1 MRPLTLLSLILLLTG
16 CGSLTRSDYQRPLLS
31 VPENWQ
37 RTEGQSST
45 VILQEKEGRW
55 WDRFGDERLSRVIGQ
70 VLESNN
76 DVAAAAL
83 TLKQARISAGLT
95 QTNISPDATL
105 NGTGSNSKPL
115 NNGVSQESYSA
126 SLSLSY
132 ELDLWGKLARIRE
145 QSEWEAI
152 ASEQDYRATI
162 LATIDT
168 TAQLYWNIALL
179 NQQMDYQASSL
190 DIARQTL
197 TQIESWQ
204 RAGKVGMLDVLQSQQ
219 TVISRQN
226 QLLSLKQQRASSRN
240 ALALLLNRPPAQHT
254 NEASSLDVRQQ
265 VVIASATPLA
275 ALAARPDLQAAE
287 SRLRAALA
295 GSDAARL
302 SFYPTL
308 SLQGTLSAGSQI
320 FHQWFNDPLR
330 TVGSSVSAPFIQWN
344 TVQLTVEQASVKV
357 QQEAVNFRHTAYT
370 ALSEIDNAMEKRLN
384 ADEQRKRLLQ
394 SLQLGQQRLTLT
406 ESRYRAGA
414 VDYQT
419 LLNAQDAL
427 LDVQNS
433 LAQNQYD
440 YLYATLQLWLAQ
452 GGYNPQQR
460 TSQNESQ

>member
-1 MRPLTLLSLILLLTG
+1 MRPLTLILLTLMLTG

-37 RTEGQSST
+37 RTEPQNP
-45 VILQEKEGRW
+45 ILSLEEKSRW
-55 WDRFGDERLSRVIGQ
+55 WERFADPRLSRVIGQ

-76 DVAAAAL
+76 DLAAAAL
-83 TLKQARISAGLT
+83 TLKQARIAAGLT
-95 QTNISPDATL
+95 QTNISPDVGL
-105 NGTGSNSKPL
+105 NGSGSNSKPL
-115 NNGVSQESYSA
+115 NGGDSQENYSA

-152 ASEQDYRATI
+152 SSEQDYRATI
-162 LATIDT
+162 LSTIGT

-179 NQQMDYQASSL
+179 NQQMAYQKTSL
-190 DIARQTL
+190 DIATQTL
-197 TQIESWQ
+197 AQIESRQ
-204 RAGKVGMLDVLQSQQ
+204 RAGKVGLLDVLQARQ
-219 TVISRQN
+219 TVISREN
-226 QLLSLKQQRASSRN
+226 AQLNMKQQRTISRN
-240 ALALLLNRPPAQHT
+240 ALAVLLNRPPVQHT
-254 NEASSLDVRQQ
+254 DEATELDVRQH
-265 VVIASATPLA
+265 VAIASVTPLA
-275 ALAARPDLQAAE
+275 VLGSRPDLQAAE

-320 FHQWFNDPLR
+320 FQQWFNNPMR
-330 TVGSSVSAPFIQWN
+330 AVGSSVGAPFIQWN
-344 TVQLTVEQASVKV
+344 TVQLTVEQASLNV
-357 QQEAVNFRHTAYT
+357 QQEAVNFRRTAYT
-370 ALSEIDNAMEKRLN
+370 ALSEVDNAMEKRLN
-384 ADEQRKRLLQ
+384 ADEQRTRLQQ
-394 SLQLGQQRLTLT
+394 SLLLGQQRLTLT

-452 GGYNPQQR
+452 GGNNLQQR

>member
-1 MRPLTLLSLILLLTG
+1 MRSSLLLMLIILLTG
-16 CGSLTRSDYQRPLLS
+16 CGNLTRSDYQRPLLS
-31 VPENWQ
+31 VPAHWQ
-37 RTEGQSST
+37 RTEALSMTSS
-45 VILQEKEGRW
+45 QENAGRW

-76 DVAAAAL
+76 DLAAAAL

-95 QTNISPDATL
+95 GTNISPEATL
-105 NGTGSNSKPL
+105 NGSGTHSKALNS
-115 NNGVSQESYSA
+115 GRSQESYSA

-132 ELDLWGKLARIRE
+132 ELDLWGKLARVRE
-145 QSEWEAI
+145 QSEWETI

-162 LATIDT
+162 LSTIGT

-179 NQQMDYQASSL
+179 NQQMAYQTVSL

-197 TQIESWQ
+197 AQIESWQ
-204 RAGKVGMLDVLQSQQ
+204 RAGKVGRLDVLQARQ
-219 TVISRQN
+219 TLISRQN
-226 QLLSLKQQRASSRN
+226 ERLALQQQRALARN
-240 ALALLLNRPPAQHT
+240 ALALLLNRPPAQHSD
-254 NEASSLDVRQQ
+254 EAPGLDVRQR
-265 VVIASATPLA
+265 IAIDSATPLA
-275 ALAARPDLQAAE
+275 ALASRPDLQAAE

-320 FHQWFNDPLR
+320 FRQWFSDPLR
-330 TVGSSVSAPFIQWN
+330 VVGGSVGAPFIQWN
-344 TVQLTVEQASVKV
+344 TVQLTVAQASVKV
-357 QQEAVNFRHTAYT
+357 QQEAVNFRTTAYT
-370 ALSEIDNAMEKRLN
+370 ALSEVDNAMEKRLN
-384 ADEQRKRLLQ
+384 ADEQRDRLLQ
-394 SLQLGQQRLTLT
+394 SLQWGQQRLTLT
-406 ESRYRAGA
+406 ASRYRAGA

-419 LLNAQDAL
+419 LLNAQDTL

-452 GGYNPQQR
+452 GGNNPQQR
-460 TSQNESQ
+460 ISRHASQ

>member
-1 MRPLTLLSLILLLTG
+1 MRPLTLLPFIVLLTG
-16 CGSLTRSDYQRPLLS
+16 CGNLTRSDYQRPLLS
-31 VPENWQ
+31 VPESWQ
-37 RTEGQSST
+37 RTEGQSNA
-45 VILQEKEGRW
+45 LAPENAPRW
-55 WDRFGDERLSRVIGQ
+55 WDRFGDQRLSRVVGQ

-76 DVAAAAL
+76 DLAAAAL
-83 TLKQARISAGLT
+83 TLKQARLAAGLT

-105 NGTGSNSKPL
+105 SGTGNNSKPL
-115 NNGVSQESYSA
+115 NSGGSQESYSA

-145 QSEWEAI
+145 QSEWEAV

-162 LATIDT
+162 LSTIDT

-179 NQQMDYQASSL
+179 NQQMAYQATSL

-197 TQIESWQ
+197 AQIESWQ
-204 RAGKVGMLDVLQSQQ
+204 RAGKVGLLDVLQARQ

-226 QLLSLKQQRASSRN
+226 QLLSLKQQRA
-240 ALALLLNRPPAQHT
+240 A
-254 NEASSLDVRQQ
+254 LDVRQHIA
-265 VVIASATPLA
+265 IASATPLA
-275 ALAARPDLQAAE
+275 ALASRPDLQAAE

-308 SLQGTLSAGSQI
+308 SLQGTLSAGSQL

-357 QQEAVNFRHTAYT
+357 QQEAVNFRRTAYT
-370 ALSEIDNAMEKRLN
+370 ALSEVDNAMEKLLN
-384 ADEQRKRLLQ
+384 ADEQRERLLQ
-394 SLQLGQQRLTLT
+394 SLLLGEQRLALT

-452 GGYNPQQR
+452 GGNNPQQR

>member
-1 MRPLTLLSLILLLTG
+1 MT
-16 CGSLTRSDYQRPLLS
+16 
-31 VPENWQ
+31 
-37 RTEGQSST
+37 
-45 VILQEKEGRW
+45 
-55 WDRFGDERLSRVIGQ
+55 
-70 VLESNN
+70 
-76 DVAAAAL
+76 
-83 TLKQARISAGLT
+83 
-95 QTNISPDATL
+95 
-105 NGTGSNSKPL
+105 
-115 NNGVSQESYSA
+115 
-126 SLSLSY
+126 
-132 ELDLWGKLARIRE
+132 
-145 QSEWEAI
+145 
-152 ASEQDYRATI
+152 
-162 LATIDT
+162 
-168 TAQLYWNIALL
+168 
-179 NQQMDYQASSL
+179 YQAASL

-197 TQIESWQ
+197 AQIESWQ
-204 RAGKVGMLDVLQSQQ
+204 RAGKVGLLDVLQARQ

-226 QLLSLKQQRASSRN
+226 QLLSLKQQRAISRN

-254 NEASSLDVRQQ
+254 DESSALDVRQH
-265 VVIASATPLA
+265 IAIANATPLA
-275 ALAARPDLQAAE
+275 ALASRPDLQAAE

-308 SLQGTLSAGSQI
+308 SLQGTLSAGSQL

-357 QQEAVNFRHTAYT
+357 QQEAVNFRRTAYT
-370 ALSEIDNAMEKRLN
+370 ALSEVDNAMEKRLN
-384 ADEQRKRLLQ
+384 ADEQRDRLLQ
-394 SLQLGQQRLTLT
+394 TLQLGEQRLALT
-406 ESRYRAGA
+406 GSRYRSGA

-452 GGYNPQQR
+452 GGINPQQR

>member
-1 MRPLTLLSLILLLTG
+1 MRPLTLLPLIVLLTG
-16 CGSLTRSDYQRPLLS
+16 CGNLTRSDYQRPLLS

-37 RTEGQSST
+37 RTEGDSIARS
-45 VILQEKEGRW
+45 QEKAQRW
-55 WDRFGDERLSRVIGQ
+55 WDRFGDERLSRVVGQ

-76 DVAAAAL
+76 DLAAAAL

-95 QTNISPDATL
+95 RTNISPDASL
-105 NGTGSNSKPL
+105 NGSGSNSKPL
-115 NNGVSQESYSA
+115 NSGGSQESYSA

-162 LATIDT
+162 LSTIDT

-179 NQQMDYQASSL
+179 NQQMTYQAASL

-197 TQIESWQ
+197 AQIESWQ
-204 RAGKVGMLDVLQSQQ
+204 RAGKVGLLDVLQARQ

-226 QLLSLKQQRASSRN
+226 QLLSLKQQRAISRN
-240 ALALLLNRPPAQHT
+240 AL
-254 NEASSLDVRQQ
+254 
-265 VVIASATPLA
+265 
-275 ALAARPDLQAAE
+275 
-287 SRLRAALA
+287 ALA

-308 SLQGTLSAGSQI
+308 SLQGTLSAGSQL

-357 QQEAVNFRHTAYT
+357 QQEAVNFRRTAYT
-370 ALSEIDNAMEKRLN
+370 ALSEVDNAMEKRLN
-384 ADEQRKRLLQ
+384 ADEQRDRLLQ
-394 SLQLGQQRLTLT
+394 TLQLGEQRLALT
-406 ESRYRAGA
+406 GSRYRSGA

-452 GGYNPQQR
+452 GGINPQQR

>member
-1 MRPLTLLSLILLLTG
+1 MRPLTLLPFIVLLTG
-16 CGSLTRSDYQRPLLS
+16 CGNLTRSDYQRPLLS
-31 VPENWQ
+31 VPESWQ
-37 RTEGQSST
+37 RMEGQSNA
-45 VILQEKEGRW
+45 LAPENAPRW
-55 WDRFGDERLSRVIGQ
+55 WDRFGDQRLSRVVGQ

-76 DVAAAAL
+76 DLAAAAL
-83 TLKQARISAGLT
+83 TLKQARLAAGLT

-105 NGTGSNSKPL
+105 SGTGNNSKPL
-115 NNGVSQESYSA
+115 NSGGSQESYSA

-145 QSEWEAI
+145 QSEWEAV

-162 LATIDT
+162 LSTIDT

-179 NQQMDYQASSL
+179 NQQMAYQATSL

-197 TQIESWQ
+197 AQIESWQ
-204 RAGKVGMLDVLQSQQ
+204 RAGKVGLLDVLQARQ

-226 QLLSLKQQRASSRN
+226 QLLSLKQQRAISRN

-254 NEASSLDVRQQ
+254 DESAALDVRQHIA
-265 VVIASATPLA
+265 IASATPLA
-275 ALAARPDLQAAE
+275 ALASRPDLQAAE

-308 SLQGTLSAGSQI
+308 SLQGTLSAGSQL
-320 FHQWFNDPLR
+320 FHQWFNYPLR

-357 QQEAVNFRHTAYT
+357 QQEAVNFRRTAYT
-370 ALSEIDNAMEKRLN
+370 ALSEVDNAMEKRLN
-384 ADEQRKRLLQ
+384 ADEQRERLLQ
-394 SLQLGQQRLTLT
+394 SLLLGEQRLALT
-406 ESRYRAGA
+406 ESRYQAGA

-452 GGYNPQQR
+452 GGNNPQQR

>member
-1 MRPLTLLSLILLLTG
+1 MRQLTLLLLTLMLTG
-16 CGSLTRSDYQRPLLS
+16 CGALTRSDYQRPLLS
-31 VPENWQ
+31 VPEDWQ
-37 RTEGQSST
+37 RTEPQDAISVQKDMGF
-45 VILQEKEGRW
+45 W
-55 WDRFGDERLSRVIGQ
+55 WDRFDDARLSRVIGQ

-76 DVAAAAL
+76 NLAAAAL
-83 TLKQARISAGLT
+83 TLKQARITAGLT
-95 QTNISPDATL
+95 QTNISPDVSL
-105 NGTGSNSKPL
+105 NGSGSNSKSL
-115 NNGVSQESYSA
+115 NGDAAQENYSA

-152 ASEQDYRATI
+152 SSEQDYRATV
-162 LATIDT
+162 LSTIDA

-179 NQQMDYQASSL
+179 NQQLAYQKASL

-197 TQIESWQ
+197 AQIESRE
-204 RAGKVGMLDVLQSQQ
+204 RAGKVSFLDVLQARQ
-219 TVISRQN
+219 TVINSEN
-226 QLLSLKQQRASSRN
+226 SLLSMKQQRATSRN
-240 ALALLLNRPPAQHT
+240 ALAVLLNRPPVQHAD
-254 NEASSLDVRQQ
+254 EATELDVSQH
-265 VVIASATPLA
+265 VAIESITPLA
-275 ALAARPDLQAAE
+275 VLANRPDLQAAE

-320 FHQWFNDPLR
+320 FQQWFNNPMR
-330 TVGSSVSAPFIQWN
+330 VVGGSVGAPFIQWN
-344 TVQLTVEQASVKV
+344 RVQLTVEQAGLKV
-357 QQEAVNFRHTAYT
+357 QQEAVNFRQTAYT
-370 ALSEIDNAMEKRLN
+370 ALSEVDNAMVKRLD
-384 ADEQRKRLLQ
+384 ADEQRVRLQQ
-394 SLQLGQQRLTLT
+394 SLLLSQQRLTLT
-406 ESRYRAGA
+406 ESRYRAGK

-452 GGYNPQQR
+452 GGANLQQR
-460 TSQNESQ
+460 TSQNESH